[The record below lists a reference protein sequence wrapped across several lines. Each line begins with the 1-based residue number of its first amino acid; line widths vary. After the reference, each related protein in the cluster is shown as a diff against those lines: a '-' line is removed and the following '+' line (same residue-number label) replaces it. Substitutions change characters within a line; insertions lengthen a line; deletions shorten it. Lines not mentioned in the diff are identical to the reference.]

1 MIRVPTEAN
10 TLKSS
15 LAVCRFY
22 SNSVDSG
29 KPKHLRLTR
38 LSFRTAAL
46 RRTCGVSLQSTATDL
61 LVVPPFRLSGVYSQA
76 FPVAAATIW
85 NALPDSVVSASSVYS
100 FRYQLKNCSD
110 GPSVVITFVDIVQIS
125 ITVAYIQK
133 YWLIEWL
140 IMYSNNFA

>member
-10 TLKSS
+10 TLKLS

-100 FRYQLKNCSD
+100 SVFPVSTEKLFWRSLCCYNIREYCRNLDYCSLYTKILINWMID
-110 GPSVVITFVDIVQIS
+110 HVQ
-125 ITVAYIQK
+125 
-133 YWLIEWL
+133 
-140 IMYSNNFA
+140 